1 MRRLGGWV
9 AREVGLRFMARRKVA
24 CAMAVATMALAMG
37 ANTAVFSVL
46 EAFLG
51 SSFGL
56 PEADRVAIV
65 APVRDLPGRPE
76 VVFLDAYPNYLFVR
90 DTQHSFD
97 AVACVVQSVSSWDDG
112 SESRTVQAAKVT
124 ASFFSAT
131 GVRPQLG
138 REFAAAEEGPSP
150 ASVVI
155 VSYALWHDAM
165 GGDPSVLG
173 RVMLLDGAPHTIV
186 GVMPAGFAHPLP
198 TDVWLPFDIPAAQRT
213 TIAGG
218 RNLTIYAHLRTGVT
232 REQVVSDLA
241 ELTRSAVEADAQ
253 NQDFRYKL
261 LTIVQF
267 VLPNADR
274 TVVFVQIGAL
284 VLTLLAVVNLSS
296 LLIAWGCDR
305 RREMAV
311 RVALGARGRSVVRML
326 VLQALVV
333 VGAGAAGGFLLARLL
348 VPAIRR
354 MDVTPQFALYLGRM
368 TIDGS
373 VLGWSAVVA
382 AVAGIVAGVL
392 PAVLGRREA
401 LGDTLRS
408 SRGSGQTP
416 AALRWQKSMVLAQ
429 AVLTVV
435 ILSTAA
441 LVGLSFRNL
450 AQVPDGFAA
459 DGRVVARVQLTSGR
473 YQSVDERVAFGERL
487 EEALAL
493 EPEVTGAGFTSTLPV
508 GDQRN
513 AARFL
518 MEHPDGSFDPEPMLL
533 HIRRVSDGYF
543 AAIDLPL
550 LKGRAFDTRD
560 GASSPLVAVVSRTLA
575 SRLWPDEDPLGGTL
589 SRLVAGSQEPQLL
602 QVVGVV
608 GDAMDGGYEAP
619 AGEAVY
625 VPWAQNAVARMS
637 IVVRP
642 RTSPEQALAAV
653 RRALRAADPVLAAG
667 DVTDLPTL
675 VRGANALPRL
685 QAILL
690 TAFALVATGIVVL
703 GSYGLMSQLAATRE
717 REFALRVAVGAQT
730 SHVGSQVLA
739 QAARISGPG
748 VLIGVGTAWLLG
760 GAMRPFLFGVDP
772 RSVAVIG
779 AVAAAT
785 LLLVGLATL
794 PVAVRAMR
802 VHVGAAL
809 TGG

>member
-1 MRRLGGWV
+1 MKRLGGWL
-9 AREVGLRFMARRKVA
+9 ARETGLRFMARRKVA

-56 PEADRVAIV
+56 PEPDRVAIL
-65 APVRDLPGRPE
+65 APVRDLPGRAD
-76 VVFLDAYPNYLFVR
+76 VVFQDAYPNYLFIR
-90 DTQHSFD
+90 DTQRSFD
-97 AVACVVQSVSSWDDG
+97 AVACVAQSVSSWDDG

-138 REFAAAEEGPSP
+138 RAFEAAEEGPSP
-150 ASVVI
+150 APVVI
-155 VSYALWHDAM
+155 VSYALWQGAM
-165 GGDPSVLG
+165 GGDPSALG
-173 RVMLLDGAPHTIV
+173 GIMLLDGAPHTIV
-186 GVMPAGFAHPLP
+186 GVMPPGFAHPLP
-198 TDVWLPFDIPAAQRT
+198 TDVWLPFDIPEVQRT

-218 RNLTIYAHLRTGVT
+218 RNLTIYAHLRADVDG
-232 REQVVSDLA
+232 EQTESAMA
-241 ELTRSAVEADAQ
+241 ELTRSVVETDAQ

-261 LTIVQF
+261 VTIVEF

-296 LLIAWGCDR
+296 LLIAWGYDR

-311 RVALGARGRSVVRML
+311 RVALGARGRSIVRML

-333 VGAGAAGGFLLARLL
+333 VGAGALGGFALARLI

-354 MDVTPQFALYLGRM
+354 MDVSPQFALFLDRL
-368 TIDGS
+368 TLDGS
-373 VLGWSAVVA
+373 VVAWSAVVA
-382 AVAGIVAGVL
+382 ALAGVVAATL
-392 PAVLGRREA
+392 PAMLGRRDA
-401 LGDTLRS
+401 LGDALRS
-408 SRGSGQTP
+408 GRGSVQTP
-416 AALRWQKSMVLAQ
+416 AALRWQKAMVLAQ
-429 AVLTVV
+429 ALLTVV

-450 AQVPDGFAA
+450 ARVPDGFAA
-459 DGRVVARVQLTSGR
+459 EGKLVARVQLTSGR
-473 YQSVDERVAFGERL
+473 YQAVDERIAFAERL
-487 EEALAL
+487 EEALARA
-493 EPEVTGAGFTSTLPV
+493 PEVTAAGFTSTLPV

-518 MEHPDGSFDPEPMLL
+518 VENPDGSFDPEPMLL

-543 AAIDLPL
+543 AALDLPIL
-550 LKGRAFDTRD
+550 QGRSFDTRD
-560 GASSPLVAVVSRTLA
+560 GAATPLVAVVSREIA
-575 SRLWPDEDPLGGTL
+575 RRLWPDEDPLGKTL
-589 SRLVAGSQEPQLL
+589 PRLVAGSQEPQLL
-602 QVVGVV
+602 QVVGVA

-619 AGEAVY
+619 PGETVY

-642 RTSPEQALAAV
+642 RTSPEEALAAL

-675 VRGANALPRL
+675 VSGANALPRL

-690 TAFALVATGIVVL
+690 AAFALVATGIVVL
-703 GSYGLMSQLAATRE
+703 GSYGLMSQLAASRE
-717 REFALRVAVGAQT
+717 REFALRVAVGAHT
-730 SHVGSQVLA
+730 RHIGSQVLA

-748 VLIGVGTAWLLG
+748 VLVGVGASWLLG
-760 GAMRPFLFGVDP
+760 GALRPFMFGVDS
-772 RSVAVIG
+772 RSVVVTAS
-779 AVAAAT
+779 VAAAT

-802 VHVGAAL
+802 VRVGAAL